1 MSSKEC
7 RIIQE
12 RAPHCQVHE
21 FTESP
26 GLAQPPWCAYKM
38 RLVSVDKIGPSCYA
52 DRTLRGGLT
61 ADPGTTSS
69 QPRRSRSAPP
79 SPGGGARSA
88 VPQRP
93 PLLPRPGQ
101 GPGQLRDAA
110 RAPGRRRARG
120 QGGQRPRL
128 LSSGLPPRRRGLRGG
143 GHEEPARREARTP
156 RSAQGHARDPRVR
169 TLRPAT
175 LRGRPLQGG
184 GRAVRRGATSPHPGA
199 PAEDVMRF
207 WPAIDPVQLDYERLR
222 EMALAGTLLVG
233 PQAERFQTRWP
244 DGLDQEA
251 DLQRTSSHRQVG
263 GGATPTLVSL
273 RRSPAGGSG
282 RCLRPARGCGSGS
295 EPDLEGASN
304 VRVATYARVS
314 SESQEAR
321 GTGREG

>member
-38 RLVSVDKIGPSCYA
+38 RWVSVDKIGPSCYA

-101 GPGQLRDAA
+101 GPGQVRDAA

-128 LSSGLPPRRRGLRGG
+128 LASGLLPRRRGLRGG
-143 GHEEPARREARTP
+143 GHEKPARREAWTP

-169 TLRPAT
+169 TLRSAT
-175 LRGRPLQGG
+175 LWGHPLQRG
-184 GRAVRRGATSPHPGA
+184 GRAVRRRAASPHTGA

-207 WPAIDPVQLDYERLR
+207 WPAVDPAQLDYERLR
-222 EMALAGTLLVG
+222 EMALAGTLLAG
-233 PQAERFQTRWP
+233 PQAERFQRG
-244 DGLDQEA
+244 GLMV
-251 DLQRTSSHRQVG
+251 LIRKPTSSAPSLTAALVG
-263 GGATPTLVSL
+263 VPRPRWSPHVDPRLEALADAYALLTAVVPASLTLEELAT
-273 RRSPAGGSG
+273 
-282 RCLRPARGCGSGS
+282 
-295 EPDLEGASN
+295 
-304 VRVATYARVS
+304 
-314 SESQEAR
+314 
-321 GTGREG
+321 